1 MGRRIPGSVQEEQV
15 QEAIARTVNVETF
28 KAVVQLSGFAKTEAE
43 RQKAGQLARSVRG
56 VKDVKNDIRI
66 K

>member
-1 MGRRIPGSVQEEQV
+1 MPYDHG
-15 QEAIARTVNVETF
+15 AIELRWQAFWKANETF